1 VRSGRR
7 RDHGS
12 PHRGDGGQA
21 AVEFALVLPL
31 LAALLLVLVQVGLLV
46 RDQVLVIH
54 AAREAV
60 RQVAVQD
67 GAQAAAP
74 GSGPRSG
81 SASAPAPTPR
91 AAAAEERIARAA
103 AIAATGTTLDP
114 SRLEVA
120 VEARG
125 GKVGVRVGY
134 RAPIGLPIPW
144 FGRKDVRLVA
154 FAQMT
159 REID

>member
-1 VRSGRR
+1 MRSGRGGG
-7 RDHGS
+7 HGS
-12 PHRGDGGQA
+12 PRRGDGGQA

-60 RQVAVQD
+60 RQVAVQE
-67 GAQAAAP
+67 GEQAAAP
-74 GSGPRSG
+74 GSGPGSG
-81 SASAPAPTPR
+81 PAEAPAPTSPV
-91 AAAAEERIARAA
+91 AANEARIARAA
-103 AIAATGTTLDP
+103 AIAATGPTLDP
-114 SRLEVA
+114 ARLEVA

-125 GKVGVRVGY
+125 GRVGVRVGY
-134 RAPIGLPIPW
+134 RAPIGLPIPG

>member
-1 VRSGRR
+1 VTRGRGGDR
-7 RDHGS
+7 PG
-12 PHRGDGGQA
+12 RGDGGQS

-60 RQVAVQD
+60 RQVAVQEGERAD
-67 GAQAAAP
+67 GP
-74 GSGPRSG
+74 GL
-81 SASAPAPTPR
+81 
-91 AAAAEERIARAA
+91 ERLARDA
-103 AIAATGTTLDP
+103 AIAATGSALDAT
-114 SRLEVA
+114 RLEVA
-120 VEARG
+120 VEISGAR
-125 GKVGVRVGY
+125 VGVRVGY
-134 RAPIGLPIPW
+134 RAPFGVPIPGL
-144 FGRKDVRLVA
+144 GRKDVRLAA